1 MAKKPEKPA
10 SSALSFAESSLLTWR
25 GPILALLAGGIGFSL
40 YGRVP
45 AALFCLAAAAV
56 AGGAQLWARHVLD
69 GVAVAVRAERNGLFP
84 GDICGL
90 EVTLDNPKWLP
101 LVWLTVQFPLRR
113 EGALLPE
120 RAWETVTL
128 DDGPQPG
135 LYYEKNV
142 SFLLWY
148 QRVSYVSRFRAERRG
163 LLTLGGV
170 KLLSGD
176 GLCLCVRERDIA
188 LPRPVTLAVF
198 PRLVPVSTRWFR
210 RRSWDLETGSRG
222 FHDDKTVIR
231 NVRPYQP
238 GDNARALNFRLMA
251 KGQGAIVNVYEKI
264 SPRRA
269 AFLLD
274 GASFQGLPPEDFEAA
289 LEILCSLLVQL
300 SDEQVAVTLL
310 TSRSGGQP
318 EQFAVCRD
326 RQHIPLVLT
335 LLAGA
340 DTSASLTGA
349 DILGRLRT
357 LSSTF
362 LVCGD
367 VRRLDAGACA
377 LLERHRVPLL
387 AWGEQT
393 HPLLQVLDLNAFRAG
408 GGL

>member
-1 MAKKPEKPA
+1 MAKKSKPA
-10 SSALSFAESSLLTWR
+10 DLSYTESSVLTWR
-25 GPILALLAGGIGFSL
+25 GPLLSLLAVGVGFSL
-40 YGRVP
+40 YGRAP
-45 AALFCLAAAAV
+45 AALFCLAVAAA
-56 AGGAQLWARHVLD
+56 AGGALLWAQHVLD
-69 GVAVAVRAERNGLFP
+69 DVGVALRAERTGLFP

-90 EVTLDNPKWLP
+90 EITLDNPKWLP
-101 LVWLTVQFPLRR
+101 LVWLTVQFPLRK
-113 EGALLPE
+113 EGPLLPE
-120 RAWETVTL
+120 RAWEAVSV
-128 DDGPQPG
+128 DEGGPAA

-148 QRVSYVSRFRAERRG
+148 QRIAYTSRFRAEHRG
-163 LLTLGGV
+163 LMTLSGV

-176 GLCLCVRERDIA
+176 GLCLCVREREIP

-210 RRSWDLETGSRG
+210 RRSWELETGARG

-238 GDNARALNFRLMA
+238 GDSARALNFRLMA
-251 KGQGAIVNVYEKI
+251 KGQGALVNVYEKI

-274 GASFQGLPPEDFEAA
+274 GASFQGLPPAAFEAA

-310 TSRSGGQP
+310 TSRSGELP

-326 RQHIPLVLT
+326 RRQIPLALT

-340 DTSASLTGA
+340 DTSSPLTGG
-349 DILGRLRT
+349 DILAHLRG

-367 VRRLDAGACA
+367 VRRLEADACA

-393 HPLLQVLDLNAFRAG
+393 HPLLQVLDLKAFRAG
-408 GGL
+408 GSL